1 MLKQTPYHTQQL
13 PVRLSPSST
22 PPSVPCPSSHLPK
35 ILATSI
41 CNMGFE
47 SNKIILIDFNG
58 ISVSRLG
65 DECYQMM
72 AEDTPVV
79 E

>member
-1 MLKQTPYHTQQL
+1 
-13 PVRLSPSST
+13 
-22 PPSVPCPSSHLPK
+22 
-35 ILATSI
+35 
-41 CNMGFE
+41 MGFKKFLNPLKYT
-47 SNKIILIDFNG
+47 SLDFNG